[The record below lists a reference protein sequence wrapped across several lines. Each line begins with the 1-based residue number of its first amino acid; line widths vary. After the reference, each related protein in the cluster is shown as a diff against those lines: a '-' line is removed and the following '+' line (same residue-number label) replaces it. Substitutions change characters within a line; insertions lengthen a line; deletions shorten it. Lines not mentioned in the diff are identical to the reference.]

1 MFRRVAGLVPQI
13 HSAAVAASCASANAV
28 RHIVVFSQ
36 QHHILESN
44 QKARSSPSN
53 VWIEDWEA
61 ERLDLRPEPKATPT
75 QLVLDKQLE
84 LFNFDLL
91 LAPPEVMEAPRHSSY
106 SSRKVYGEKIQF
118 ELNDRAQKYN
128 FQSKWWITRS
138 QAYRENLQ
146 FKTNA
151 KGSILLTRST
161 VKLYHSS
168 QLLDGEQLVLHPV
181 SGGSRKLYSKKGES
195 YNIMV
200 DHIKTNG
207 FNSGLYFTR
216 RQLEFFKL
224 AVQPNQVPVV
234 QEISSGER
242 YLIYNV
248 DQLEEPEVAL
258 QTLQRSPVHVPT
270 FLLSGE
276 PIPPENARKFP
287 KSFKSQYWLTGRD
300 AELYQWPIKEA
311 QRKKGVPYN
320 VGQSSQIQLELFN
333 VEQLTNPEEA
343 FAKAGLFM
351 Q

>member
-1 MFRRVAGLVPQI
+1 MLRRISSAVPR
-13 HSAAVAASCASANAV
+13 ALASATALATTATATRN
-28 RHIVVFSQ
+28 IVVYSQ

-61 ERLDLRPEPKATPT
+61 ERLDLRPEPNSTPT

-84 LFNFDLL
+84 LYNFDQL

-106 SSRKVYGEKIQF
+106 SSRKVYGEKLQF
-118 ELNDRAQKYN
+118 ELNDRVQKFNY
-128 FQSKWWITRS
+128 QSKWWITRG

-146 FKTNA
+146 FKANA
-151 KGSILLTRST
+151 KASILLTRST
-161 VKLYHSS
+161 VKLFHSS
-168 QLLDGEQLVLHPV
+168 QLLDGDTLLLHPV

-195 YNIMV
+195 YNILM

-224 AVQPNQVPVV
+224 AVQPNQVPVL

-242 YLIYNV
+242 FLIYNV
-248 DQLEEPEVAL
+248 DQLEEPDIAL
-258 QTLQRSPVHVPT
+258 KTLQRSPVQVAT
-270 FLLSGE
+270 YLLSGE
-276 PIPPENARKFP
+276 PIATESARKFP
-287 KSFKSQYWLTGRD
+287 KTFKSNYWLTGRD
-300 AELYQWPIKEA
+300 AELYQWPIKEKE
-311 QRKKGVPYN
+311 RKKGAPLTT
-320 VGQSSQIQLELFN
+320 GQNSQLQIELFN
-333 VEQLTNPEEA
+333 VEQLTNAEEA
-343 FAKAGLFM
+343 FAKAGLFV

>member
-1 MFRRVAGLVPQI
+1 MFRRLSGFVPRALT
-13 HSAAVAASCASANAV
+13 SAASAIAATTAAT
-28 RHIVVFSQ
+28 RQIIVYSQ

-61 ERLDLRPEPKATPT
+61 ERLDLRPEPNATPT

-84 LFNFDLL
+84 LYNFDQL

-106 SSRKVYGEKIQF
+106 SSRKVYGEKLQF

-128 FQSKWWITRS
+128 YQSKWWITRG
-138 QAYRENLQ
+138 QAYRENLA
-146 FKTNA
+146 FKANTKA
-151 KGSILLTRST
+151 SILLTRST

-168 QLLDGEQLVLHPV
+168 QLLDGDSLLLHPV

-195 YNIMV
+195 YNILM
-200 DHIKTNG
+200 DHIKNNG

-224 AVQPNQVPVV
+224 AVQPNQVPVL
-234 QEISSGER
+234 QEVSSGER

-248 DQLEEPEVAL
+248 DQLEEPDVAL
-258 QTLQRSPVHVPT
+258 KTLQRSPVQVAT

-276 PIPPENARKFP
+276 PIATENARKFP
-287 KSFKSQYWLTGRD
+287 KTFKSNYWLTGRD
-300 AELYQWPIKEA
+300 AELYQWPIKESE
-311 QRKKGVPYN
+311 RKKGVPFTT
-320 VGQSSQIQLELFN
+320 GQNASLQIELFN
-333 VEQLTNPEEA
+333 VEQLTNAEEA
-343 FAKAGLFM
+343 FAKAGLFV